1 MPLDVPIYEDG
12 KPTGRTVAVSD
23 PPPLRWDADGLRL
36 ELKILEVCRRFGC
49 GCFWEEV
56 SAYVPEGREPT
67 ISAAVRIKPDE
78 NRRRT

>member
-49 GCFWEEV
+49 DRTTAWRR
-56 SAYVPEGREPT
+56 EGPRSSPT
-67 ISAAVRIKPDE
+67 LS
-78 NRRRT
+78 